1 MELKARRLTS
11 KDYDT
16 IVEWWKSWPEWQ
28 PLPKEMLPENGT
40 GGIIIEKEN
49 EIQEKLD
56 TTEESS
62 IKQQLKQ
69 NENQLKTLQKEA
81 TQIEIEFTKKSTS
94 LTDTISS
101 NGFT

>member
-49 EIQEKLD
+49 EPIVAGVL
-56 TTEESS
+56 
-62 IKQQLKQ
+62 
-69 NENQLKTLQKEA
+69 
-81 TQIEIEFTKKSTS
+81 
-94 LTDTISS
+94 
-101 NGFT
+101 